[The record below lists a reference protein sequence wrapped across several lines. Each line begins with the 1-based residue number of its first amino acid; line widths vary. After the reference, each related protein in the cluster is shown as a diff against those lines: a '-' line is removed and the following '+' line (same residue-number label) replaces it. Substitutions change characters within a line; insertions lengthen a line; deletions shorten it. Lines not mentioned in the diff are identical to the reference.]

1 MSSPG
6 TPNPEPGT
14 RAYAER
20 IRCGVVG
27 VGSLGQHHAR
37 IYASLPG
44 AELTGIYETDDARAE
59 AICAQHHCRRFAT
72 LEELGAACDAVS
84 VVVPTD
90 RHAAVA
96 LSLLARGCH
105 LLIEKPLCASLAE
118 AAEVLAAA
126 QLHHRLVQVGHVEH
140 FNPVMSFL
148 EKAVTHP
155 GYITAE
161 RLAPYQTRG
170 TEVGV
175 VLDLMI
181 HDIGIVL
188 ALVKAPIR
196 RIDSV
201 GINVLSKTE
210 DIANARIEFE
220 DGCVA
225 NLSASRMALKKNREI
240 RVFQDNAY
248 LSLDFMNQKGH
259 LVKKSD
265 LIAYGVK
272 LKLGLVKSGDASS
285 IPVHEIPIEKGE
297 PLAIE
302 LRDFVDSV
310 AKARQPKVGA
320 ALGKSAL
327 EVAIAITEQ
336 IRTAHQAK

>member
-1 MSSPG
+1 MPSSG

-14 RAYAER
+14 RAYAAR

-272 LKLGLVKSGDASS
+272 LMLGLVKSGDASS

-336 IRTAHQAK
+336 IRTAHQTK

>member
-1 MSSPG
+1 MPSSG

-14 RAYAER
+14 RAYAAR
-20 IRCGVVG
+20 VRCGVAG

-37 IYASLPG
+37 IYASLPS
-44 AELTGIYETDDARAE
+44 AELAGIYETDDARAE
-59 AICAQHHCRRFAT
+59 AICAQYHCRRFAT

-96 LSLLARGCH
+96 LPLLARGCH

-118 AAEVLAAA
+118 AAEVLTAA
-126 QLHHRLVQVGHVEH
+126 QRHGRLVQVGHVEH
-140 FNPVMSFL
+140 FNPVMAFL
-148 EKAVTHP
+148 EKEADRP
-155 GYITAE
+155 QYITTE

-188 ALVKAPIR
+188 ALVKAPLR

-210 DIANARIEFE
+210 DIANARLEFAN
-220 DGCVA
+220 GCVA
-225 NLSASRMALKKNREI
+225 NLSASRLSLKKNREI

-272 LKLGLVKSGDASS
+272 LKIGLVKAGDASS

-302 LRDFVDSV
+302 LGHFVDSV
-310 AKARQPKVGA
+310 ARARQPKVGA

-327 EVAIAITEQ
+327 EVAIAITDQ
-336 IRTAHQAK
+336 IRAAHH